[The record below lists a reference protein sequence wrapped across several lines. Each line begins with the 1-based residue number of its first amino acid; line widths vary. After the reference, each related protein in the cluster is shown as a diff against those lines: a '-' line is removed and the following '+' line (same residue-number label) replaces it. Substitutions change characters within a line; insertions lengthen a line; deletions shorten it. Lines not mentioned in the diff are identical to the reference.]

1 MDCGVMVGVAKGVG
15 AVLRREEAAG
25 SNLVE
30 AFFQRQELHDFPPLA
45 GVTEVGQVEAV
56 VSRVLKSGEP

>member
-1 MDCGVMVGVAKGVG
+1 MDEGCWWSWGEMA
-15 AVLRREEAAG
+15 AVILRCEEAAG
-25 SNLVE
+25 SNFIE